1 MIAKSAINRQSFL
14 NNLVFTSNAR
24 AAWEHILFSMK
35 NASIQPNVLM
45 PSYIGYTDREGSGVF
60 DPVEAQNAD
69 AGFYKLN
76 EDLSI
81 DIDNFKMLVATK
93 KFNAALIIHYFGFCR
108 NDMEDIKSICKENN
122 IILVEDCAHA
132 FHLHEKESLLGKY
145 GDFSF
150 YSLHK
155 YLPTTSGGVLKSN
168 TSVVINSSLPEE
180 KRINQQ
186 DLEHYAM
193 SDFNMIAQKRRA
205 NYEIY
210 ENNIG
215 QFSDV
220 KIMYKL
226 EEGDIPQTFPILIK
240 NRKREKLY
248 FYLMER
254 EAPTTALY
262 YRLISQINSEKFPL
276 SHEISHEILN
286 LPVHQD
292 TNEKDVLFICDLIK
306 DFFENDM
313 STVI

>member
-35 NASIQPNVLM
+35 CASIQPNVLM

-69 AGFYKLN
+69 ADFYKLK

-81 DIDNFKMLVATK
+81 EIDNFKMLVATN
-93 KFNAALIIHYFGFCR
+93 KFNVALIIHYFGFCR
-108 NDMEDIKSICKENN
+108 NDMEDIKNICKENN
-122 IILVEDCAHA
+122 ILLIEDCAHA
-132 FHLHEKESLLGKY
+132 FHLHEKESLLGEY

-150 YSLHK
+150 YSIHK

-168 TSVVINSSLPEE
+168 SSVVINSCLPEE

-186 DLEHYAM
+186 DLEHYVM

-210 ENNIG
+210 ENKIG

-226 EEGDIPQTFPILIK
+226 EVGDIPQTFPILIK
-240 NRKREKLY
+240 NGEREKLY
-248 FYLMER
+248 FYLMDNG
-254 EAPTTALY
+254 APTTALY
-262 YRLISQINSEKFPL
+262 YRMIDDISQEKFP
-276 SHEISHEILN
+276 ISHQIASEILN

-292 TNEKDVLFICDLIK
+292 METEDINHVCDLIGK
-306 DFFENDM
+306 YFNQKR
-313 STVI
+313 